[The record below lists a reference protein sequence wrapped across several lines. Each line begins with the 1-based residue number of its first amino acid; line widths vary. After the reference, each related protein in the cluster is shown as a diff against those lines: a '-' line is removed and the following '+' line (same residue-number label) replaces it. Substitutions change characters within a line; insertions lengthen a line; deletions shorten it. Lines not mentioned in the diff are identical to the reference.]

1 MKNRLENHILILD
14 DDEQLA
20 EMMADYLKIAC
31 QGNVKITHTEDNF
44 WDAYSQN
51 DYDIIFLDYR
61 IAEETTGIEVLKK
74 LSVRNNLIPV
84 VMMTGE
90 GNETVAVQAMQNGAF
105 DYLVK
110 GEYALSTLTNLVQK
124 AIRFRKLQVENQ
136 ESLDHIQYQ
145 SNLLDNMRDAVV
157 VWDIEGNITYFN
169 RTAEQLFGYDQ
180 KEFIG
185 KPAEQTYWQLFSP
198 AIQIDSNQIQTPIE
212 VERQL
217 KDKKNNPVW
226 ISSQITP
233 LINKQQD
240 ITGFMDICRD
250 ITIRK
255 KEQQTHNETRHFLE
269 RIITSS
275 PDLVFVY
282 NLEKT
287 KITFINP
294 NVKQLLGFSPQDI
307 YDMGHNVMLELIHPD
322 DLGFINEHLQR
333 FQSKSFTASSI
344 EFRVKDKTGV
354 WHWFSSNDGVFARN
368 RKNSVSEII
377 CIAQNI
383 DEKKKTEALLQQRLV
398 TEKLLSSISNFFI
411 NLSAE
416 NTDIG
421 IDKTFLLIGNF
432 VRADFGAI
440 YLLQNEQKFVHYCG
454 FEKIKVKQDM
464 NTIHKNQIPWL
475 FNLLNKQNNLQIDN
489 LDHLPN
495 QAFKEKLFFDE
506 NGVKALIF
514 VPMVYNNTLIGV
526 IAFFRQSKEQSWVD
540 NHTYMLQSFAE
551 MTANALIQKRAEEA
565 LRDSE
570 MRYRAIVDEHQTEL
584 IYRANADLCFTF
596 VNETYCDYYRTDKQE
611 LLDTYCLSPVLN
623 EDQAAVLQ
631 AIENCTVDE
640 PVVKFECR
648 VHLVNEIRWQEWTL
662 KAIYSEGGL
671 LREYQGVGRDITE
684 RKQMEDQIQSA
695 QNHLAQNS
703 RLSAIGQLASSVAH
717 QISNP
722 LTTIIAEAQL
732 LTHNLVKDN
741 ENYESADLIIKA
753 GWRAQ
758 YVIQELLM
766 FSEPSKDTKEFLNVN
781 ETIQKAILLSEALI
795 QANGKVEL
803 ITNLQEPLPMIH
815 GNLQQL
821 EDLWITMLLLAKEGT
836 KDGENHIIKIGTS
849 PASDSSGVM
858 IEISDNGIPFSE
870 NEIDEIFEP
879 KLIPAGI
886 GRGSGIEL
894 SICREIVR
902 QHEGNISVINKNGFT
917 IFNIYF
923 PGELKAYGTN

>member
-1 MKNRLENHILILD
+1 MSTQPQNHILILD
-14 DDEQLA
+14 DDQQLA

-31 QGNVKITHTEDNF
+31 QGNVKTTHTENDF
-44 WDAYSQN
+44 WAAYAQN
-51 DYDIIFLDYR
+51 SFDIIFLDYR

-74 LSVRNNLIPV
+74 LSEKENLTPV

-90 GNETVAVQAMQNGAF
+90 GNESVAVQAMQNGAF
-105 DYLVK
+105 DYLIK

-136 ESLDHIQYQ
+136 ASLDHIQYQ

-157 VWDIEGNITYFN
+157 VWDIKGNITYWN
-169 RTAEQLFGYDQ
+169 RTAEQLFGY
-180 KEFIG
+180 KHTEFIG
-185 KPAEQTYWQLFSP
+185 KPAAQTYWQLFSP
-198 AIQIDSNQIQTPIE
+198 AITIDPSRKNNPLET
-212 VERQL
+212 ERQL
-217 KDKKNNPVW
+217 INKNGDLVW

-233 LINKQQD
+233 LLGKEKEIS
-240 ITGFMDICRD
+240 GYMDICRD
-250 ITIRK
+250 ITGRK
-255 KEQQTHNETRHFLE
+255 KEQQTHTETRHFLE
-269 RIITSS
+269 RIISSS

-282 NLEKT
+282 SLEKST
-287 KITFINP
+287 ITFINP

-307 YDMGHNVMLELIHPD
+307 YDLGRNVILELVHPD

-333 FQSKSFTASSI
+333 FNAKLQTADTL
-344 EFRVKDKTGV
+344 EFRVKDHLGS
-354 WHWFSSNDGVFARN
+354 WHWFSSNDGVFARGP
-368 RKNSVSEII
+368 KNEVTEII

-383 DEKKKTEALLQQRLV
+383 NEKKKTEALLQQRLV

-416 NTDIG
+416 NTEIG

-440 YLLQNEQKFVHYCG
+440 YLLNHKQNLVHYCG
-454 FEKIKVKQDM
+454 FEKIKIKQDFK
-464 NTIHKNQIPWL
+464 TIHKDQIPWL
-475 FNLLNKQNNLQIDN
+475 LNHLKEQNNLQVDHLN
-489 LDHLPN
+489 HLPN
-495 QAFKEKLFFDE
+495 QAFKEKLFF
-506 NGVKALIF
+506 NALSVKALIF
-514 VPMVYNNTLIGV
+514 IPMIYNNELIGA
-526 IAFFRQSKEQSWVD
+526 IAFFRQNVEQTWVD
-540 NHTYMLQSFAE
+540 NHTYMLQTFSE

-584 IYRANADLCFTF
+584 IYRTNADLLFTF
-596 VNETYCDYYRTDKQE
+596 VNETYCAYYHAEKQV
-611 LLDTYCLSPVLN
+611 LLDTYCLAPVIE
-623 EDQAAVLQ
+623 EDKADVLQ
-631 AIENCTVDE
+631 IIQNSTLKNPIA
-640 PVVKFECR
+640 KFECR
-648 VHLVNEIRWQEWTL
+648 VSLNGEIKWQEWTL
-662 KAIYSEGGL
+662 KAIYSEQGV

-684 RKQMEDQIQSA
+684 RRLMEIQIQSA

-703 RLSAIGQLASSVAH
+703 RLSAIGQLASSIAH

-732 LTHNLVKDN
+732 LTHNLANDN

-766 FSEPSKDTKEFLNVN
+766 FSEPSKDTKERLDVN

-795 QANGKVEL
+795 QASGKVEL
-803 ITNLQEPLPMIH
+803 ITNLYEPLPPIH

-821 EDLWITMLLLAKEGT
+821 EDLWITMLLLAKAGT
-836 KDGENHIIKIGTS
+836 KNDQTHIIKIGTA
-849 PASDSSGVM
+849 PASDTSGVV
-858 IEISDNGIPFSE
+858 IEISDNAMSFTDHE
-870 NEIDEIFEP
+870 LDEIFEP

-902 QHEGNISVINKNGFT
+902 QHEGNITVTNKNGFT
-917 IFNIYF
+917 IFTIYF

>member
-1 MKNRLENHILILD
+1 MKNRPENHILILD
-14 DDEQLA
+14 DDQQLA

-31 QGNVKITHTEDNF
+31 QGNVKITHTEDDF
-44 WDAYSQN
+44 WEAYSQD

-74 LSVRNNLIPV
+74 LSARENLTPV

-105 DYLVK
+105 DYLIK
-110 GEYALSTLTNLVQK
+110 GEYALSTLTNLVLK
-124 AIRFRKLQVENQ
+124 AIRFRRLQMDNQ
-136 ESLDHIQYQ
+136 ASLDHIQYQ

-157 VWDIEGNITYFN
+157 VWDDEGKITYWN

-185 KPAEQTYWQLFSP
+185 NPAKETYWQLFLP
-198 AIQIDSNQIQTPIE
+198 PIQIDSSKTNTPLE

-217 KDKKNNPVW
+217 KNKNGDSVW

-233 LINKQQD
+233 LINKENE
-240 ITGFMDICRD
+240 ISGYMDICRD

-255 KEQQTHNETRHFLE
+255 TEQQNLNETRHFLE
-269 RIITSS
+269 RIISSS

-282 NLEKT
+282 DLENT
-287 KITFINP
+287 TINFINP
-294 NVKQLLGFSPQDI
+294 NVKHLLDYSPQDI
-307 YDMGHNVMLELIHPD
+307 YDMGRNVILDLVHPD

-333 FQSKSFTASSI
+333 FKSKSHTASTI
-344 EFRVKDKTGV
+344 EFRVKDQSGS

-368 RKNSVSEII
+368 RKNEVSEII

-440 YLLQNEQKFVHYCG
+440 YLLQNEQEFVYYCG
-454 FEKIKVKQDM
+454 FEKIKLKQEIK
-464 NTIHKNQIPWL
+464 TINKDQIPWL
-475 FNLLNKQNNLQIDN
+475 FALLNNQNNLQIDH

-495 QAFKEKLFFDE
+495 KAFKEKLYFD
-506 NGVKALIF
+506 GVGAKALIF
-514 VPMVYNNTLIGV
+514 VPMVYNNELIGA
-526 IAFFRQSKEQSWVD
+526 IGFFRQNAEQSWVD
-540 NHTYMLQSFAE
+540 NHTYMLQTFAE

-584 IYRANADLCFTF
+584 IYRSNEDLCFTF
-596 VNETYCDYYRTDKQE
+596 VNETYCDYYQTDKQD
-611 LLDTYCLSPVLN
+611 LLGSYCLSAVLK

-631 AIENCTVDE
+631 AIENCSVEE

-648 VHLVNEIRWQEWTL
+648 IHLLNDIRWQEWTL

-684 RKQMEDQIQSA
+684 RKLMEGQIQAA

-703 RLSAIGQLASSVAH
+703 RLSAIGQLASSIAH

-766 FSEPSKDTKEFLNVN
+766 FSEPAKNTKENLNIN

-803 ITNLQEPLPMIH
+803 ITNLYEPLPTIH

-836 KDGENHIIKIGTS
+836 KDDQNHIIKIGTS
-849 PASDSSGVM
+849 PASDSTGVM
-858 IEISDNGIPFSE
+858 IEICDNGIPFSDHE
-870 NEIDEIFEP
+870 LDEIFEP
-879 KLIPAGI
+879 KLIPAGA

-902 QHEGNISVINKNGFT
+902 QHEGNITVINKNGFT

>member
-1 MKNRLENHILILD
+1 
-14 DDEQLA
+14 
-20 EMMADYLKIAC
+20 
-31 QGNVKITHTEDNF
+31 
-44 WDAYSQN
+44 
-51 DYDIIFLDYR
+51 
-61 IAEETTGIEVLKK
+61 
-74 LSVRNNLIPV
+74 
-84 VMMTGE
+84 
-90 GNETVAVQAMQNGAF
+90 
-105 DYLVK
+105 
-110 GEYALSTLTNLVQK
+110 
-124 AIRFRKLQVENQ
+124 
-136 ESLDHIQYQ
+136 
-145 SNLLDNMRDAVV
+145 MRDAVV
-157 VWDIEGNITYFN
+157 VWDFEGIITYWN

-185 KPAEQTYWQLFSP
+185 KPAAQTYWQLFLP
-198 AIQIDSNQIQTPIE
+198 NIQIDPRQIHTPLE

-217 KDKKNNPVW
+217 KDKNGNSVW

-233 LINKQQD
+233 LINKQKD
-240 ITGFMDICRD
+240 ISGYMDICRD

-269 RIITSS
+269 RIISSS

-282 NLEKT
+282 NLDNT

-294 NVKQLLGFSPQDI
+294 NVKLLLGFSPQDV
-307 YDMGHNVMLELIHPD
+307 YDMGQNVILDLVHPD

-333 FQSKSFTASSI
+333 FNSKSWTASTI
-344 EFRVKDKTGV
+344 EFRVKDHVGN

-368 RKNSVSEII
+368 RKNEVSEII

-383 DEKKKTEALLQQRLV
+383 DEKKKTETLLQQRLV

-421 IDKTFLLIGNF
+421 IDKTFMLIGNF

-440 YLLQNEQKFVHYCG
+440 YLMQNEQEFVHYCG
-454 FEKIKVKQDM
+454 FEKIKIKQDIK
-464 NTIHKNQIPWL
+464 TIKKNQIPWL
-475 FNLLNKQNNLQIDN
+475 FNLLNNQNNLQIDH
-489 LDHLPN
+489 LDNLPN
-495 QAFKEKLFFDE
+495 QAFKEKLFFDGM
-506 NGVKALIF
+506 GVKALIF
-514 VPMVYNNTLIGV
+514 VPMVYNNQLIGA
-526 IAFFRQSKEQSWVD
+526 IAFFRQKVEQSWVD
-540 NHTYMLQSFAE
+540 NHTYMLQTFAE
-551 MTANALIQKRAEEA
+551 MTANALVQKRAEEA

-584 IYRANADLCFTF
+584 IYRSNADLCFTF
-596 VNETYCDYYRTDKQE
+596 VNETYCDYYQTDKQD
-611 LLDTYCLSPVLN
+611 LLDSYCLSPVLK
-623 EDQAAVLQ
+623 EDQPAVLEV
-631 AIENCTVDE
+631 IENCTME
-640 PVVKFECR
+640 QPITKFECR
-648 VHLVNEIRWQEWTL
+648 VHLLGEIKWQEWTL
-662 KAIYSEGGL
+662 RAIYSDSGV
-671 LREYQGVGRDITE
+671 LREYQCVGRDITE
-684 RKQMEDQIQSA
+684 RKLMEDQIQTA

-703 RLSAIGQLASSVAH
+703 RLSAIGQLASSIAH

-741 ENYESADLIIKA
+741 ENYKSADLIIKA

-766 FSEPSKDTKEFLNVN
+766 FSEPAKNTKENLNIN

-803 ITNLQEPLPMIH
+803 ITNLQEPLPSIY

-836 KDGENHIIKIGTS
+836 TDDQNHIIKIGTS

-858 IEISDNGIPFSE
+858 IEISDNGIPFSD
-870 NEIDEIFEP
+870 NELNEIFEP

-894 SICREIVR
+894 SIL
-902 QHEGNISVINKNGFT
+902 S
-917 IFNIYF
+917 
-923 PGELKAYGTN
+923 